1 MQRFM
6 DGEDRNVGEKER
18 GIEMAVVAL
27 MNKQR
32 VRRKRRESGIR
43 FFECLD
49 WESVEDAKF
58 WAI

>member
-6 DGEDRNVGEKER
+6 DGEDRHVGEKER

-43 FFECLD
+43 FF
-49 WESVEDAKF
+49 
-58 WAI
+58 